1 MRTTPLRALL
11 PTLAVLAV
19 ALAGCSGDHGADGTA
34 GSSAGSAA
42 GSTAGSTAKAPAAAN
57 DLAGSADSLRS
68 VPAAKDQPTPISQP
82 QALIRRGDVELTAG
96 DVGKAQF
103 EVQRVVDRYGGEVSE
118 ERTTTGDNAKPAYTR
133 MVLRIPSADFDRAME
148 ALKGLEG
155 ADLESADT
163 SSDDVTRKVIDVRTR
178 LQVQRQ
184 SIARITALFDRARSI
199 RDVMAIEAQLATR
212 QAELESLE
220 RQAAYLANQ
229 TSLSTITV
237 SIDATPATK
246 AAPKEAT
253 GFLAG
258 LSAGWHTLVATAVA
272 LATVAGALLPWLVV
286 LALLGPLAL
295 LLARAVRRR
304 LGAAAAQRG

>member
-1 MRTTPLRALL
+1 M
-11 PTLAVLAV
+11 V
-19 ALAGCSGDHGADGTA
+19 
-34 GSSAGSAA
+34 
-42 GSTAGSTAKAPAAAN
+42 
-57 DLAGSADSLRS
+57 RS
-68 VPAAKDQPTPISQP
+68 VPAAKDQPTPIPQT

-103 EVQRVVDRYGGEVSE
+103 EVQQVVDRYGGQVSE
-118 ERTTTGDNAKPAYTR
+118 ERTTTGDNGKPAYTR
-133 MVLRIPSADFDRAME
+133 MVLRIPSADFDRAIE

-155 ADLESADT
+155 ADLDSANT

-237 SIDATPATK
+237 SIDATPVKK
-246 AAPKEAT
+246 AAPKDAT

-258 LSAGWHTLVATAVA
+258 LSAGWHGLVATAVA
-272 LATVAGALLPWLVV
+272 LATVLGALLPWLVV

-304 LGAAAAQRG
+304 VSAASAQRG